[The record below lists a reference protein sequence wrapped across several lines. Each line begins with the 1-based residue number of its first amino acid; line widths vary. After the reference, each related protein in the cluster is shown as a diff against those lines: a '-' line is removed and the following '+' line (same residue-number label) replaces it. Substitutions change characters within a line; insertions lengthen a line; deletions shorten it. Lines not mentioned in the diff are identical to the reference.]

1 MQTKIKL
8 PSHKCCFQAGEKFCL
23 NFALVRV
30 PIDSENNCVP
40 EQPNLV
46 RCRKGHHCELNK
58 PKLGA
63 IEHFLNE
70 LPNMLLAIRIA
81 PKRK

>member
-8 PSHKCCFQAGEKFCL
+8 PSHKYCFQAEEKCCL

-30 PIDSENNCVP
+30 PIDSENSCVP

-46 RCRKGHHCELNK
+46 SCRKGHHCQLNS
-58 PKLGA
+58 PNLGE
-63 IEHFLNE
+63 IEHFLND
-70 LPNMLLAIRIA
+70 LTKHAVCQ
-81 PKRK
+81 